1 MKAIIYAGIGLF
13 SVATVYGVADYY
25 SSNKKGTLNELYAEE
40 EAQPTAKTD
49 ETKTTAIPVK
59 KIEAATPTSEVV
71 IPEVKST
78 KKEKR
83 ASKKI
88 NTKEFSRARIPEAV
102 EIETEKEVPVIKIE
116 EPVLEK
122 KEAVPAEIVTPKEE
136 NVRKISFE
144 KFSRAPL
151 KKPVKKITVKSK
163 G

>member
-13 SVATVYGVADYY
+13 SVATAYGVADYY

-40 EAQPTAKTD
+40 EAQPIVKTD
-49 ETKTTAIPVK
+49 EIKTTAIPVRE
-59 KIEAATPTSEVV
+59 IEAATPASEVV
-71 IPEVKST
+71 IPVVKST

-102 EIETEKEVPVIKIE
+102 EIETEKE

-122 KEAVPAEIVTPKEE
+122 KEAVPAEIVMPKEE

-151 KKPVKKITVKSK
+151 KKPVKKITMKSK